1 MNLIAEADERMTR
14 VVNFTDKTN
23 AVELMKIKEL
33 ADTNLFDPTMI
44 LFKKFSGAMSCFLA
58 VVTVIAANPQPALL
72 NDPVDVS
79 GDFHDFASYYYLA
92 DRLDGFDPATAT
104 GKINWQRAQL
114 SVKHAFDNDLP
125 AITPAKP
132 NEFPENEYATN
143 PVEPFAIEFVTPKT
157 FRIRLTSG
165 PQFHKNSEELMLAG
179 PVPHD
184 DSWKYSKVAGGHRY
198 TSAFGSVT
206 ILENP
211 WHIEI
216 RDATGKLLTKTDHAD
231 DNKSSFMPVLPFS
244 FVRRAADY
252 SRSMN
257 AAFTLSPGEKIF
269 GCGESFTSLDKRGQ
283 KIVLWTDDAN
293 GIENQGMYKP
303 IPFFMS
309 NRGYGM
315 FMHTTTPITCDF
327 GNTSSAINSLM
338 IGDDELDLFVFLGS
352 PKEILDEYTKLTGKS
367 PMPPLW
373 SFGLWMSRCT
383 YNAEQQVRDI
393 AAKLRAEKI
402 PCDVLHLD
410 TGWFE
415 TDWQCDYEFSTTR
428 FTDPKQ
434 MLADLKDEGF
444 RVSCW
449 QLPYFVPKNKLF
461 PELVEQNL
469 VVRDA
474 KGNLPYEDAVLDFS
488 NPKTV
493 AWYQGK
499 LANLLN
505 LGVSAIKVD
514 FGEAAPNNGIWANGR
529 TGFYEHNLFP
539 LRYNK
544 AVADITKQTTGD
556 NIIWARS
563 AWAGSQRYPIHWGGD
578 AESTDQGMASELR
591 GGLSFGLSGFSFW
604 SHDVGGFTATSVA
617 GMDKDLFA
625 RWLAFGMLSSHSRCH
640 GIAPKEPWLYGTN
653 FMDKFRVVDGLKY
666 KLMPYVYAQAK
677 DSSEHGLPMVRALFV
692 EFPDDPGAWLVDD
705 EYLYGSSILV
715 APLLHAGENSRQ
727 VYLPPGTWID
737 YQTGKNYS
745 GGWQQ
750 IAAGEIPE
758 IILVRDGTVIP
769 HIALAQST
777 AQMDWSKIELTVF
790 AKEAT
795 TAKGLVYLPGDSE
808 PHELTLTKAGDTF
821 KLAADPFAGKVAWQI
836 RIEGK

>member
-1 MNLIAEADERMTR
+1 MTTLQKTSAAI
-14 VVNFTDKTN
+14 VVLCAAISTF
-23 AVELMKIKEL
+23 
-33 ADTNLFDPTMI
+33 
-44 LFKKFSGAMSCFLA
+44 
-58 VVTVIAANPQPALL
+58 AANPQLPLL
-72 NDPVDVS
+72 NEPVDVS
-79 GDFHDFASYYYLA
+79 GDFRDFSNFYYLA
-92 DRLDGFDPATAT
+92 DRLADFDPATHT
-104 GKINWQRAQL
+104 GKILYQRSQYA
-114 SVKHAFDNDLP
+114 VRHAFDNDL
-125 AITPAKP
+125 AIITPAKP
-132 NEFPENEYATN
+132 NEFPENEYAAN
-143 PVEPFAIEFVTPKT
+143 PTLPFSIEFVSPRTV
-157 FRIRLTSG
+157 RIRMTSG
-165 PQFHKNSEELMLAG
+165 PQVHKNSEELMLAG
-179 PVPHD
+179 EVPKD
-184 DSWKYSKVAGGHRY
+184 DSWKYEKIDGGHRY
-198 TSAFGSVT
+198 ASAFGSVT
-206 ILENP
+206 ILERP

-216 RDATGKLLTKTDHAD
+216 RDVNGKLLTATDHTAD
-231 DNKSSFMPVLPFS
+231 NGTSFTPILPFS
-244 FVRRAADY
+244 FMRRAADY
-252 SRSMN
+252 SRSFN
-257 AAFTLSPGEKIF
+257 AAFTLAPGEKIF

-283 KIVLWTDDAN
+283 KVVLWTDDAN
-293 GIENQGMYKP
+293 GIENQGLYKP

-309 NRGYGM
+309 SRGYGM

-327 GNTSSAINSLM
+327 GNSFAGVNSLM

-352 PKEILDEYTKLTGKS
+352 PKTILDEYTKLTGKS

-383 YNAEQQVRDI
+383 YNAEKQVRDI
-393 AAKLRAEKI
+393 AAQLRANKI

-428 FTDPKQ
+428 FTDPEK
-434 MLADLKDEGF
+434 MLSDLKGDGF
-444 RVSCW
+444 HISCW

-461 PELVEQNL
+461 PELIEKNL

-493 AWYQGK
+493 EWYQGK

-505 LGVSAIKVD
+505 LGVGAIKVD
-514 FGEAAPNNGIWANGR
+514 FGEAAPENGIYANGR
-529 TGFYEHNLFP
+529 TGFYEHNLYP

-578 AESTDQGMASELR
+578 AESTDQGMAAELR

-604 SHDVGGFTATSVA
+604 SHDVGGFTATSVG

-653 FMDKFRVVDGLKY
+653 FMDEFREIDGLKY

-677 DSSEHGLPMVRALFV
+677 DSSEHGLPMVRALFL
-692 EFPDDPGAWLVDD
+692 EFPDDPGSWLVDD
-705 EYLYGSSILV
+705 EYLYGSSMLV
-715 APLLHAGENSRQ
+715 APLLHENETSRA

-737 YQTGKNYS
+737 YQTGKNYA
-745 GGWQQ
+745 GGWQK
-750 IAAGEIPE
+750 IAAGKIPE

-777 AQMDWSKIELTVF
+777 LQMDWSKIELVVF
-790 AKEAT
+790 AKDLT
-795 TAKGLVYLPGDSE
+795 TAKGSIFLPGDSE
-808 PHELTLTKAGDTF
+808 LHELTLTKENGTF
-821 KLAADPFAGKVAWQI
+821 KLAGDPSAGKVTWKIQANSD
-836 RIEGK
+836 K